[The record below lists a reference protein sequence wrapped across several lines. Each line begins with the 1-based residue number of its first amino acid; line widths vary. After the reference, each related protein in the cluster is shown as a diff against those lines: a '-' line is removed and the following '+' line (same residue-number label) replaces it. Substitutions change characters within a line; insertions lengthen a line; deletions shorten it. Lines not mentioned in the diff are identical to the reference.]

1 LRSNTRTVLVVSLLA
16 VFVLAGCAPGAAQN
30 TSAAAKALEGHLQ
43 ALTSKNEDAF
53 SHSLCPAW
61 EGQAFLEFDAYQG
74 VDVKLSDLACS
85 SASSKPGE
93 AQATCQGS
101 ILFSYGS
108 EQQRVD
114 LSRRVYTVALRGESW
129 QVCGFLEREAG
140 TAGSR

>member
-1 LRSNTRTVLVVSLLA
+1 MLFHTVSVP
-16 VFVLAGCAPGAAQN
+16 PG
-30 TSAAAKALEGHLQ
+30 KR
-43 ALTSKNEDAF
+43 
-53 SHSLCPAW
+53 
-61 EGQAFLEFDAYQG
+61 QAFLEFDAYQG

-114 LSRRVYTVALRGESW
+114 LSRRVYTVALRDEIW
-129 QVCGFLEREAG
+129 QVCGFSEREVGAS
-140 TAGSR
+140 GSR